1 MRKLDV
7 LINDI
12 NWLISAWN
20 WYVSACGAAGEVAA
34 AAGAADSGAAE
45 AASTVVSAIS
55 QIRGRRVTNGAGTA
69 ENSTTVTGDR
79 STVVVT
85 RGAGMLE

>member
-1 MRKLDV
+1 VPHGSQRKHRDVSKESHVDKGSAKLHRQMRNLDV

-20 WYVSACGAAGEVAA
+20 WYVSACGAAGEAA
-34 AAGAADSGAAE
+34 AAEAGVADAGAAE

-55 QIRGRRVTNGAGTA
+55 
-69 ENSTTVTGDR
+69 
-79 STVVVT
+79 
-85 RGAGMLE
+85 